1 MPLIL
6 AKSSVKYPLINELMC
21 PRGEPRRLVAY
32 CFLLGVFLC
41 YLSLRR
47 GAKGDLIS
55 VPWRL
60 VLVDALKCFP
70 SVGTYAPEEI
80 A

>member
-1 MPLIL
+1 
-6 AKSSVKYPLINELMC
+6 
-21 PRGEPRRLVAY
+21 
-32 CFLLGVFLC
+32 VFLC